1 MRNAHAC
8 TMRMYVCKMRMQ
20 AQHFVIFC
28 TFDLF
33 AGWKGQK
40 YKFYVLFITR
50 EDCGARLASLAFEVT
65 SPPVSPASLKS
76 VQSL

>member
-1 MRNAHAC
+1 MIGFTYRSLHHAQCACMYNAH
-8 TMRMYVCKMRMQ
+8 VCKMRMQ

-50 EDCGARLASLAFEVT
+50 EDCGARLASLF
-65 SPPVSPASLKS
+65 
-76 VQSL
+76 